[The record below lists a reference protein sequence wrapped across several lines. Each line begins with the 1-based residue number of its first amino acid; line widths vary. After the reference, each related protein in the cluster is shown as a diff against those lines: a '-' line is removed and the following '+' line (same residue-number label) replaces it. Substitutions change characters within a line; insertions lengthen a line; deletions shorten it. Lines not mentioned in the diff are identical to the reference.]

1 MEGKTEL
8 QSGRSS
14 GMLATVELYPYSRLA
29 SCTLTS
35 RIKCVV
41 EFAIEEFDLSG
52 LLERLRPFN
61 IKRRGSVDERS
72 LNEMSISSPSR
83 QFYRNN
89 DNLYRI
95 LTPYGAFICKG
106 RDQNLARIA
115 LNSSFSRAARGY
127 QCSFGPLDWGTYY
140 DQAYMF
146 IEREA
151 IIDAMWNQMN
161 TGVSAKTVKS
171 ILENKGSA
179 ANKSSQKTPVKKSST
194 LNSIGVKGHCDILRQ
209 GGVPVERFVFK
220 LDVNQSYSSMVEQAD
235 LEFSLRSFFG

>member
-1 MEGKTEL
+1 ELLAASVAYAGDDGAPIGPELMVDSPLDGEGRFL
-8 QSGRSS
+8 VDS
-14 GMLATVELYPYSRLA
+14 GMPATVELYPCSRLA
-29 SCTLTS
+29 SCTLTRS
-35 RIKCVV
+35 
-41 EFAIEEFDLSG
+41 

-89 DNLYRI
+89 DNFYRI

-115 LNSSFSRAARGY
+115 RGY
-127 QCSFGPLDWGTYY
+127 QCSFGPLHWGTYY

-179 ANKSSQKTPVKKSST
+179 ANKSSQKTPVQKSST

-220 LDVNQSYSSMVEQAD
+220 LIVY
-235 LEFSLRSFFG
+235 G